1 VPTEKKSSMNLKE
14 STGVQFSL
22 SFLIQVLA
30 TVAFAVW
37 GYSQLDARIS
47 VIENDSATSVEA
59 ITRIEA
65 DMELNQDRPISSDH
79 IQNTMLSNLDTKLN
93 WLKEQLILMDER
105 VYALQNRS
113 QENLD

>member
-1 VPTEKKSSMNLKE
+1 MSTEKKSSMNLKE

-47 VIENDSATSVEA
+47 VIENNSTAANEA

-65 DMELNQDRPISSDH
+65 DNELNQDRPISSDH
-79 IQNTMLSNLDTKLN
+79 IQNTMLSNLDTKLD
-93 WLKEQLILMDER
+93 WLKEQLILLDAR
-105 VYALQNRS
+105 VYALQNNS
-113 QENLD
+113 D